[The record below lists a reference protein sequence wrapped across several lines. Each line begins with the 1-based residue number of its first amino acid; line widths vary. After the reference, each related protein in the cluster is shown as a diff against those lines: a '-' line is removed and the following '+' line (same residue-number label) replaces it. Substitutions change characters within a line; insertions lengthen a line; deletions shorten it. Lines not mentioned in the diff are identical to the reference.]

1 MATTAG
7 SAAQPKWMPG
17 HLNRET
23 RRLRLSRGGGA
34 WESPFGPFIVRRF
47 RLPFFQSSF
56 LRVPSIYTTL
66 ARILDIK
73 PKPDHCRSIESSIRA
88 RCNTRLST
96 RNPSISPSFFFLFFL
111 VSTRLS
117 RLESRNLVDAV
128 LKKKLRFFFFH
139 FFFLYRVAHSR
150 AIGYIWRG
158 KLTGRNVPL
167 LINL

>member
-73 PKPDHCRSIESSIRA
+73 PKPDHCRSIESSTRA

-96 RNPSISPSFFFLFFL
+96 RN
-111 VSTRLS
+111 
-117 RLESRNLVDAV
+117 VD
-128 LKKKLRFFFFH
+128 LTF

>member
-34 WESPFGPFIVRRF
+34 WESPFGPFIVSVFPSSSPPSSESLPFTPRLHASLTLNLNPIIADRSNRRHARVAIRVYQRATRRSHLLFFSFFSSSRRF
-47 RLPFFQSSF
+47 H
-56 LRVPSIYTTL
+56 
-66 ARILDIK
+66 A
-73 PKPDHCRSIESSIRA
+73 
-88 RCNTRLST
+88 
-96 RNPSISPSFFFLFFL
+96 
-111 VSTRLS
+111 
-117 RLESRNLVDAV
+117 SRNLVDAV